1 MDEIKKLIRKCGS
14 DKVKLLVLIDL
25 GDGLD
30 DDLEAYP
37 IVADVMEIIDD
48 DVFIYDE
55 CYEDENGIVDAMF
68 KTNLGDLS
76 QDIQK
81 SAKFALEYTLS
92 IINK

>member
-25 GDGLD
+25 GDELD

-55 CYEDENGIVDAMF
+55 CHEDENGIVDAMF

-81 SAKFALEYTLS
+81 SAKFALKYTLS

>member
-1 MDEIKKLIRKCGS
+1 MDEIKKLIRKSGS
-14 DKVKLLVLIDL
+14 NKVKLLVLIDL

-30 DDLEAYP
+30 YDLETYP
-37 IVADVMEIIDD
+37 IVADVMEIIDG

-55 CYEDENGIVDAMF
+55 CHEDENGIVDAMF